1 MSYPDAP
8 QPANPRPHTS
18 AKLLAEAAGTFLLVF
33 ALTGT
38 ATFSAFF
45 GVEPSNPL
53 GVGFLGVA
61 LALGLAVMIGA
72 YAFGPI
78 SGGHFNPAVTL
89 GLAAARRFAWR
100 EVPAYIAV
108 QLVGAI
114 AGAAAVLA
122 IASGGPLGYLERTL
136 ADGFA
141 SNGYA
146 ELSPNL
152 FSLFSVV
159 IVEVVVTA
167 LFLFVILGVT
177 HARANAGFAPIAI
190 GLTLTVL
197 LLVAIPI
204 DNASLN
210 PARSLA
216 TALFAGTPWL
226 VQLWV
231 FLVFPS
237 LGGLIAGFVYATL
250 FDRETTAPDGAATVG
265 RLEAAAAQPSNSAEP
280 AASAPVPA
288 AAPGAPVA
296 SAPRQAS
303 ATSQAPPP
311 VQTPAAAQPSV
322 STAAPQAPPAA
333 APAPSPTI
341 HPGTAYGSTPPS
353 GTKR

>member
-8 QPANPRPHTS
+8 QPATPRPHTS

-89 GLAAARRFAWR
+89 GLAAAGRFAWR
-100 EVPAYIAV
+100 EVPAYIAAQV
-108 QLVGAI
+108 VGAI

-136 ADGFA
+136 VDGFA
-141 SNGYA
+141 SNGYG

-159 IVEVVVTA
+159 IVEVVATA

-177 HARANAGFAPIAI
+177 HTRADAGFAPIAI

-216 TALFAGTPWL
+216 TAVFAGTPWL
-226 VQLWV
+226 VQVWV

-237 LGGLIAGFVYATL
+237 LGALIAGFVYSTL
-250 FDRETTAPDGAATVG
+250 FDRETPASNATAPADRAVPAAWQPP
-265 RLEAAAAQPSNSAEP
+265 APAPAAQA
-280 AASAPVPA
+280 PA
-288 AAPGAPVA
+288 AAPA
-296 SAPRQAS
+296 
-303 ATSQAPPP
+303 
-311 VQTPAAAQPSV
+311 PAA
-322 STAAPQAPPAA
+322 TPPAA
-333 APAPSPTI
+333 APAPTPTI

-353 GTKR
+353 ATKR

>member
-8 QPANPRPHTS
+8 QPATPRPHTS

-45 GVEPSNPL
+45 GIEPSNPL

-89 GLAAARRFAWR
+89 GLAAAGRFAWR
-100 EVPAYIAV
+100 EVAAYIAAQV
-108 QLVGAI
+108 VGAI

-136 ADGFA
+136 VDGFA
-141 SNGYA
+141 SNGYG

-159 IVEVVVTA
+159 IVEVVATA

-177 HARANAGFAPIAI
+177 HSRADAGFAPIAI

-216 TALFAGTPWL
+216 TAVFAGAPWL
-226 VQLWV
+226 VQVWV

-237 LGGLIAGFVYATL
+237 LGALIAGFIYSTL
-250 FDRETTAPDGAATVG
+250 FDRETPASN
-265 RLEAAAAQPSNSAEP
+265 AAAPADRAVP
-280 AASAPVPA
+280 AAWQPPAPA
-288 AAPGAPVA
+288 AAPAP
-296 SAPRQAS
+296 APAAQA
-303 ATSQAPPP
+303 
-311 VQTPAAAQPSV
+311 PAAAPAP
-322 STAAPQAPPAA
+322 AATPPAAAPPAA
-333 APAPSPTI
+333 APAPTPTI

-353 GTKR
+353 ATKR

>member
-8 QPANPRPHTS
+8 QPAPPLAPAPHTS
-18 AKLLAEAAGTFLLVF
+18 AKILAEAAGTFLLVF

-45 GVEPSNPL
+45 GIEPSNPL

-78 SGGHFNPAVTL
+78 SGGHFNPAVTV

-100 EVPAYIAV
+100 EVPAYIAA
-108 QLVGAI
+108 QLIGAI

-136 ADGFA
+136 VDGFA
-141 SNGYA
+141 SNGYGD
-146 ELSPNL
+146 LSPNL
-152 FSLFSVV
+152 FSLFSVI
-159 IVEVVVTA
+159 IVEVIATA
-167 LFLFVILGVT
+167 IFLFVILGVT
-177 HARANAGFAPIAI
+177 HARADAGFAPIAI

-216 TALFAGTPWL
+216 TAVFAGTPWL
-226 VQLWV
+226 LQVWV

-237 LGGLIAGFVYATL
+237 LGALIAGFVYATL
-250 FDRETTAPDGAATVG
+250 FDREAHGSGAAATAT
-265 RLEAAAAQPSNSAEP
+265 AAAVV
-280 AASAPVPA
+280 AP
-288 AAPGAPVA
+288 
-296 SAPRQAS
+296 
-303 ATSQAPPP
+303 
-311 VQTPAAAQPSV
+311 
-322 STAAPQAPPAA
+322 APPAA
-333 APAPSPTI
+333 APVPAQAPAAAPPAAPAPSAAQASPAAAPAQPEAPTAAPAQPATPATEAAPPTDPAPPTI

-353 GTKR
+353 GAKR

>member
-8 QPANPRPHTS
+8 QPATPRPHTS

-38 ATFSAFF
+38 VTFSAFF
-45 GVEPSNPL
+45 GIEPSNPL

-89 GLAAARRFAWR
+89 GLAAAGRFAWR
-100 EVPAYIAV
+100 EVAAYIAAQV
-108 QLVGAI
+108 IGAI

-136 ADGFA
+136 VDGFA
-141 SNGYA
+141 SNGYG

-159 IVEVVVTA
+159 IVEVVATA

-177 HARANAGFAPIAI
+177 HARADAGFAPIAI

-204 DNASLN
+204 DNDSLN
-210 PARSLA
+210 PARSIA
-216 TALFAGTPWL
+216 TAVFAGTPWL
-226 VQLWV
+226 VQVWV

-237 LGGLIAGFVYATL
+237 LGALIAGFVYSTL
-250 FDRETTAPDGAATVG
+250 FDRETPASNPTTPGDRAVPAAWQPPAPAP
-265 RLEAAAAQPSNSAEP
+265 AAAVAAQA
-280 AASAPVPA
+280 PA
-288 AAPGAPVA
+288 AAPAA
-296 SAPRQAS
+296 A
-303 ATSQAPPP
+303 ATP
-311 VQTPAAAQPSV
+311 PAA
-322 STAAPQAPPAA
+322 APPAA
-333 APAPSPTI
+333 APAPTPTI

-353 GTKR
+353 ATKR

>member
-8 QPANPRPHTS
+8 QPATPTPHTT

-45 GVEPSNPL
+45 GIEPSNPL

-61 LALGLAVMIGA
+61 LALGFAVMIGA

-100 EVPAYIAV
+100 EVPAYIAA
-108 QLVGAI
+108 QLVGAV

-136 ADGFA
+136 VDGFA
-141 SNGYA
+141 SNGYG
-146 ELSPNL
+146 EQSPNL
-152 FSLFSVV
+152 FSLFSVG
-159 IVEVVVTA
+159 IVELVATA
-167 LFLFVILGVT
+167 TFLVVILGVT
-177 HARANAGFAPIAI
+177 HARAHTGFAPIAI

-210 PARSLA
+210 PARSIA
-216 TALFAGTPWL
+216 TAVFAGGPWL

-237 LGGLIAGFVYATL
+237 LGALIAGFVYSTL
-250 FDRETTAPDGAATVG
+250 FDRESAPSGVAEHPDSFATAASPTAPA
-265 RLEAAAAQPSNSAEP
+265 P
-280 AASAPVPA
+280 ASPAPITAPTPA
-288 AAPGAPVA
+288 VFKAPPTPVAPIAPVA
-296 SAPRQAS
+296 
-303 ATSQAPPP
+303 P
-311 VQTPAAAQPSV
+311 VAPAAP
-322 STAAPQAPPAA
+322 AAPSISAPPAA
-333 APAPSPTI
+333 PAPAPTPTI
-341 HPGTAYGSTPPS
+341 HPGTAYGAATPS

>member
-8 QPANPRPHTS
+8 QPAPPLAPAPHTS
-18 AKLLAEAAGTFLLVF
+18 AKILAEAAGTFLLVF

-45 GVEPSNPL
+45 GIEPSNPL

-78 SGGHFNPAVTL
+78 SGGHFNPAVTV

-100 EVPAYIAV
+100 EVPAYIAA
-108 QLVGAI
+108 QLIGAI

-136 ADGFA
+136 VDGFA
-141 SNGYA
+141 SNGYGD
-146 ELSPNL
+146 LSPNL
-152 FSLFSVV
+152 FSLFSVI
-159 IVEVVVTA
+159 IVEVIATA
-167 LFLFVILGVT
+167 IFLFVILGVT
-177 HARANAGFAPIAI
+177 HARADAGFAPIAI

-216 TALFAGTPWL
+216 TAVFAGMPWL
-226 VQLWV
+226 LQVWV

-237 LGGLIAGFVYATL
+237 LGALIAGFVYATL
-250 FDRETTAPDGAATVG
+250 FDREAHGSG
-265 RLEAAAAQPSNSAEP
+265 AAAAAEAVVAP
-280 AASAPVPA
+280 APLTAAPVPA
-288 AAPGAPVA
+288 
-296 SAPRQAS
+296 QA
-303 ATSQAPPP
+303 
-311 VQTPAAAQPSV
+311 PAAA
-322 STAAPQAPPAA
+322 PPA
-333 APAPSPTI
+333 APAPSAAQASPTAASAQPSTPATEAAPPADPAPPTI

-353 GTKR
+353 GAKR

>member
-8 QPANPRPHTS
+8 QPVTPRPHTS

-89 GLAAARRFAWR
+89 GLAAAGRFAWR

-108 QLVGAI
+108 QLTGAV

-136 ADGFA
+136 VDGFS
-141 SNGYA
+141 SNGYG

-159 IVEVVVTA
+159 IVEVVATA

-216 TALFAGTPWL
+216 TAVFAGTPWL
-226 VQLWV
+226 VQVWV

-237 LGGLIAGFVYATL
+237 LGALIAGFVYSTL
-250 FDRETTAPDGAATVG
+250 FDRETTAPDAAT
-265 RLEAAAAQPSNSAEP
+265 
-280 AASAPVPA
+280 
-288 AAPGAPVA
+288 
-296 SAPRQAS
+296 
-303 ATSQAPPP
+303 T
-311 VQTPAAAQPSV
+311 V
-322 STAAPQAPPAA
+322 SEVAPQAPAAPAAPPAPPAPDAPVAPVAPAAPA

-341 HPGTAYGSTPPS
+341 HAGTAYGSTPSS

>member
-8 QPANPRPHTS
+8 QPAPPLAPAPHTS
-18 AKLLAEAAGTFLLVF
+18 AKILAEAAGTFLLVF

-45 GVEPSNPL
+45 GIEPSNPL

-78 SGGHFNPAVTL
+78 SGGHFNPAVTV

-100 EVPAYIAV
+100 EVPAYIAA
-108 QLVGAI
+108 QLIGAI

-136 ADGFA
+136 VDGFA
-141 SNGYA
+141 SNGYGD
-146 ELSPNL
+146 LSPNL
-152 FSLFSVV
+152 FSLFSVI
-159 IVEVVVTA
+159 IVEVIATA
-167 LFLFVILGVT
+167 IFLFVILGVT
-177 HARANAGFAPIAI
+177 HARADAGFAPIAI

-216 TALFAGTPWL
+216 TAVFAGTPWL
-226 VQLWV
+226 LQVWV

-237 LGGLIAGFVYATL
+237 LGALIAGFVYATL
-250 FDRETTAPDGAATVG
+250 FDREAHGSGAAATAT
-265 RLEAAAAQPSNSAEP
+265 AAAAAVVAP
-280 AASAPVPA
+280 AAPAAAPVPA
-288 AAPGAPVA
+288 
-296 SAPRQAS
+296 QA
-303 ATSQAPPP
+303 
-311 VQTPAAAQPSV
+311 PAAA
-322 STAAPQAPPAA
+322 PPA
-333 APAPSPTI
+333 APAPSAAQASPAASSAQPAAPATEAAPPTDPAPPTI

-353 GTKR
+353 GAKR